1 MFLKVKI
8 SKTILVLLSF
18 KKFKQKFIM
27 KQIHSWKDLTAI
39 KQKSR
44 RLEIVSLIIFK
55 MNVCQKI

>member
-8 SKTILVLLSF
+8 SKTILVLLSSR
-18 KKFKQKFIM
+18 KFKQKFLM
-27 KQIHSWKDLTAI
+27 KQIHFWKDLTAI